1 MLKYVSIMNKKLK
14 LPKILFSFLLIALIF
29 SINAHA
35 TNAEV
40 ISKEAPFIEVS
51 NDVSIQENKNTDV
64 YVIGDNVNVEKEIAG
79 DFFAIGKKITINSPI
94 KGSAHLVA
102 EQITV
107 NAPISGSL
115 LYIAD
120 NVYISTLGE
129 IEKDAYGLTNKL
141 VLDGRIGQS
150 LNLITEATKSKSS
163 ISTIS
168 GKIIGNLYYSGKKP
182 EILENSF
189 INGQVIETIKD
200 ENIESSNRADL
211 IISKI
216 IHSLTMI
223 LVGLVLL
230 KINKDKLS
238 EVVVSYKAN
247 LGRNILLGVASSIL
261 IPVIVMALFISII
274 GLPIGLFIT
283 FLTIFAGYFG
293 YVIPAIALGQKVFE
307 KRSLGML
314 QLITGVLLL
323 DILTMTP
330 IIGSTL
336 SIIIVVS
343 SIGLIVNK
351 SVLKPKVTKSKK

>member
-1 MLKYVSIMNKKLK
+1 MNIFKL
-14 LPKILFSFLLIALIF
+14 LLSILFTFVFGFFGTRI
-29 SINAHA
+29 

-40 ISKEAPFIEVS
+40 ISKEAPYIEVS

-64 YVIGDNVNVEKEIAG
+64 YVIGDNINVEREIVG

-94 KGSAHLVA
+94 KGTAHLVA

-115 LYIAD
+115 LYLAD
-120 NVYISTLGE
+120 NVYISSLGE
-129 IEKDAYGLTNKL
+129 IEKDAYGFTNKL

-150 LNLITEATKSKSS
+150 LNLNSKST
-163 ISTIS
+163 STIS
-168 GKIIGNLYYSGKKP
+168 GKIIGDLYYSGSKP

-189 INGQVIETIKD
+189 INGQVIETMKNQ
-200 ENIESSNRADL
+200 NIESSNRFDL

-216 IHSLTMI
+216 LHSLTII
-223 LVGLVLL
+223 LVGFILFR
-230 KINKDKLS
+230 INKDKLS
-238 EVVVSYKAN
+238 EIVVSYKTGFA
-247 LGRNILLGVASSIL
+247 RNILIGIVSLIL
-261 IPVIVMALFISII
+261 IPVIVIALLVSII
-274 GLPIGLFIT
+274 GFPIGLFIT
-283 FLTIFAGYFG
+283 FLAIFAGYFG
-293 YVIPAIALGQKVFE
+293 YVIPALALGQKVFE
-307 KRSLGML
+307 KRPLGIL

-343 SIGLIVNK
+343 SIGLLMNK
-351 SVLKPKVTKSKK
+351 FILKPKLPKLKNMSS

>member
-1 MLKYVSIMNKKLK
+1 MNRFKLF
-14 LPKILFSFLLIALIF
+14 LSILFTFVFGFFGTRI
-29 SINAHA
+29 

-40 ISKEAPFIEVS
+40 ISKEAPYIEVS

-64 YVIGDNVNVEKEIAG
+64 YVIGDNINVEREIVG

-102 EQITV
+102 EQITI

-115 LYIAD
+115 LYLAD

-129 IEKDAYGLTNKL
+129 IEKDAYGFTNKL
-141 VLDGRIGQS
+141 ILDGRIGQS
-150 LNLITEATKSKSS
+150 LNLNLNSKS

-168 GKIIGNLYYSGKKP
+168 GKIIGNLYYRGIKP

-189 INGQVIETIKD
+189 INGQVIETMKS
-200 ENIESSNRADL
+200 ENIESSNRSGL

-216 IHSLTMI
+216 LHSLTII
-223 LVGLVLL
+223 LVGFILFR
-230 KINKDKLS
+230 INKDKLS
-238 EVVVSYKAN
+238 EIVVSYKTGFA
-247 LGRNILLGVASSIL
+247 RNILIGIISMIL
-261 IPVIVMALFISII
+261 IPIIVIALFVSII
-274 GLPIGLFIT
+274 GFPIGLFII
-283 FLTIFAGYFG
+283 FLAIFTGYFG
-293 YVIPAIALGQKVFE
+293 YVIPALALGQKVFE
-307 KRSLGML
+307 NRKPGML

-323 DILTMTP
+323 DILTVTP

-343 SIGLIVNK
+343 SIGLLVNK
-351 SVLKPKVTKSKK
+351 FILKPKSLKPKK

>member
-1 MLKYVSIMNKKLK
+1 MNKFKLI
-14 LPKILFSFLLIALIF
+14 LSILFTFVFGFFGTRI
-29 SINAHA
+29 

-40 ISKEAPFIEVS
+40 ISKEAPYIEVS

-64 YVIGDNVNVEKEIAG
+64 YVIGDNINVEREIVG

-94 KGSAHLVA
+94 KGTAHLVA

-115 LYIAD
+115 LYLAD
-120 NVYISTLGE
+120 NVYISSLGE
-129 IEKDAYGLTNKL
+129 IEKDAYGFTNKL

-150 LNLITEATKSKSS
+150 LNLNSKST
-163 ISTIS
+163 STIS
-168 GKIIGNLYYSGKKP
+168 GKIIGDLYYSGSKP

-189 INGQVIETIKD
+189 INGQVIETMKNQ
-200 ENIESSNRADL
+200 NIESSNRFDL

-216 IHSLTMI
+216 LHSLTII
-223 LVGLVLL
+223 LVGFILFR
-230 KINKDKLS
+230 INKDKLS
-238 EVVVSYKAN
+238 EIVVSYKTGFA
-247 LGRNILLGVASSIL
+247 RNILIGIISMIL
-261 IPVIVMALFISII
+261 IPIIVIALFVSII
-274 GLPIGLFIT
+274 GFPIGLFII
-283 FLTIFAGYFG
+283 FLAIFAGYFG
-293 YVIPAIALGQKVFE
+293 YVIPALALGQKVFE
-307 KRSLGML
+307 KRPLGIL

-343 SIGLIVNK
+343 SIGLLMNK
-351 SVLKPKVTKSKK
+351 FILKPKLPKLKNMSS

>member
-1 MLKYVSIMNKKLK
+1 MKNNMNTNLKSIKTYIGLS
-14 LPKILFSFLLIALIF
+14 LIVLLFSLNVHIAR
-29 SINAHA
+29 
-35 TNAEV
+35 AEV
-40 ISKEAPFIEVS
+40 LSKEAPFIEVS
-51 NDVSIQENKNTDV
+51 NDISIQENKNTDV
-64 YVIGDNVNVEKEIAG
+64 FVIADNITVEKEIAG

-94 KGSAHLVA
+94 KGSARIVA

-120 NVYISTLGE
+120 NVYVSTLGE

-150 LNLITEATKSKSS
+150 LNLNVPEQTESNTLST
-163 ISTIS
+163 STIS
-168 GKIIGNLYYSGKKP
+168 GKIIGNLYYSGSKP

-189 INGQVIETIKD
+189 INGQVIETMKD
-200 ENIESSNRADL
+200 ENIESSNRSDL

-223 LVGLVLL
+223 LVGLILL

-238 EVVVSYKAN
+238 EVVVSYKTSF
-247 LGRNILLGVASSIL
+247 GRNILIGVASSIL
-261 IPVIVMALFISII
+261 IPVIVMALLISII

-283 FLTIFAGYFG
+283 FLTIFVGYFG
-293 YVIPAIALGQKVFE
+293 YIIPAIALGQKVFE

-351 SVLKPKVTKSKK
+351 FVLKPKVTKSKK

>member
-141 VLDGRIGQS
+141 VLDG
-150 LNLITEATKSKSS
+150 
-163 ISTIS
+163 
-168 GKIIGNLYYSGKKP
+168 
-182 EILENSF
+182 
-189 INGQVIETIKD
+189 
-200 ENIESSNRADL
+200 
-211 IISKI
+211 
-216 IHSLTMI
+216 
-223 LVGLVLL
+223 
-230 KINKDKLS
+230 
-238 EVVVSYKAN
+238 
-247 LGRNILLGVASSIL
+247 
-261 IPVIVMALFISII
+261 
-274 GLPIGLFIT
+274 
-283 FLTIFAGYFG
+283 
-293 YVIPAIALGQKVFE
+293 
-307 KRSLGML
+307 
-314 QLITGVLLL
+314 
-323 DILTMTP
+323 
-330 IIGSTL
+330 
-336 SIIIVVS
+336 
-343 SIGLIVNK
+343 
-351 SVLKPKVTKSKK
+351 

>member
-1 MLKYVSIMNKKLK
+1 MNKFKLFRS
-14 LPKILFSFLLIALIF
+14 ILFTFVFGFFGTRI
-29 SINAHA
+29 

-40 ISKEAPFIEVS
+40 ISKEAPYIEVS

-64 YVIGDNVNVEKEIAG
+64 YVIGDNINVEREIVG

-102 EQITV
+102 EQITI

-115 LYIAD
+115 LYVAD
-120 NVYISTLGE
+120 NVYISSLVE
-129 IEKDAYGLTNKL
+129 IEKDAYGFTNKL

-150 LNLITEATKSKSS
+150 LNLNSKS

-168 GKIIGNLYYSGKKP
+168 GKIIGDLYYSGSKP

-189 INGQVIETIKD
+189 INGQVIETMKNQ
-200 ENIESSNRADL
+200 NIESSNRFDL

-216 IHSLTMI
+216 LHSLTII
-223 LVGLVLL
+223 LVGFILFR
-230 KINKDKLS
+230 INKDKLS
-238 EVVVSYKAN
+238 EIVVSYKTGFA
-247 LGRNILLGVASSIL
+247 RNILIGIISMIL
-261 IPVIVMALFISII
+261 IPIIVIALFVSII
-274 GLPIGLFIT
+274 GFPIGLFII
-283 FLTIFAGYFG
+283 FLAIFAGYFG
-293 YVIPAIALGQKVFE
+293 YVIPALALGQKVFE
-307 KRSLGML
+307 KRPLGIL

-323 DILTMTP
+323 DILTVTP

-343 SIGLIVNK
+343 SIGLVVNK
-351 SVLKPKVTKSKK
+351 FVLKPKSEKRKK

>member
-1 MLKYVSIMNKKLK
+1 M
-14 LPKILFSFLLIALIF
+14 KINMKTNFALILIALLLI
-29 SINAHA
+29 INPNVA
-35 TNAEV
+35 NAEV
-40 ISKEAPFIEVS
+40 LSKEAPFIEVS
-51 NDVSIQENKNTDV
+51 NDISIQENKNTDV
-64 YVIGDNVNVEKEIAG
+64 FVIGDNITVEKEIAG

-94 KGSAHLVA
+94 KGSARIVA

-120 NVYISTLGE
+120 NVYVSTLGE
-129 IEKDAYGLTNKL
+129 IEKDAYGFTNKL

-150 LNLITEATKSKSS
+150 LNLNAPEQTDSEI

-168 GKIIGNLYYSGKKP
+168 GKIIGNLYYSGPKP

-189 INGQVIETIKD
+189 INGQVIETMKD
-200 ENIESSNRADL
+200 EDIENTNRSDL
-211 IISKI
+211 ILSKI
-216 IHSLTMI
+216 LHSLTMI
-223 LVGLVLL
+223 LVGLILL

-238 EVVVSYKAN
+238 DIVVSYKTSF
-247 LGRNILLGVASSIL
+247 GRNILIGVASSIL
-261 IPVIVMALFISII
+261 IPIIVMALFISII
-274 GLPIGLFIT
+274 GIPIGLFIA
-283 FLTIFAGYFG
+283 FLTIFVGYFG

-307 KRSLGML
+307 KRPLGIL

-351 SVLKPKVTKSKK
+351 FVLKPKVTKSKKS